1 MKGLIITLGTFSGI
15 NASLVHAFN
24 RSEKVNCTIIDIEE
38 LVSQEK
44 YSLRNWIYLIFEYG
58 IDFLLRRKSRYSW
71 RTWLLVTSYM
81 HKVIRKKVAEEVQ
94 SRGVSVEF
102 TLQTQSMFNG
112 AVDGIPHFVYT
123 DSTVLANQHYP
134 NLHPATYM
142 KSKTWMKLEP
152 NIYHDATMNFVFSF
166 DQRQSL
172 LTQYAVPE
180 QKVVWVGAGSNV
192 PLDQNDVYGKEQT
205 QKRILFVGVNW
216 ERKGGQQLYH
226 AFRRLRK
233 TIPVELD
240 IVGCEPNLPEMAG
253 ITIHGRIS
261 QQEVDELYKKAS
273 VFCLP
278 TLQEPFGIVFVEA
291 MHRKLPVVATDVG
304 AIPDL
309 VENAVNGYRVPPFDE
324 EALYTALHQI
334 LTNPSLQ
341 QSMSEASWYKAQEY
355 TWEKTVDRMVNV
367 IRQYV

>member
-1 MKGLIITLGTFSGI
+1 MGSFSGI
-15 NASLVHAFN
+15 NKSIYQNISAHKDVKKLEVLDVPSVLGNTLTSLQSRLAL
-24 RSEKVNCTIIDIEE
+24 T
-38 LVSQEK
+38 
-44 YSLRNWIYLIFEYG
+44 YEYG
-58 IDFLLRRKSRYSW
+58 LDFVLRHKSRYEW
-71 RTWLLVTSYM
+71 KTWALVTSYM
-81 HKVIRKKVAEEVQ
+81 YGVIRDTANEEIRRNFKHVD
-94 SRGVSVEF
+94 F
-102 TLQTQSMFNG
+102 TIQTQSMFNG
-112 AVDGIPHFVYT
+112 AIDGIPHFVYT
-123 DSTVLANQHYP
+123 DSTVLANQNYP
-134 NLHPATYM
+134 YLHPATYM
-142 KSKTWMKLEP
+142 KSKAWMRLEP

-226 AFRRLRK
+226 VFRRLRK

-334 LTNPSLQ
+334 LTNPTLQ
-341 QSMSEASWYKAQEY
+341 QSMGEESWYKAQEY